1 MNVTF
6 TSAIT
11 EVIEKLEA
19 GNPVPPLV
27 PKSTWSNELSD
38 ELLALSLEELFDGES
53 LKDDIFGGAIKSG
66 LLLWNDALDDS
77 HDISQGLSNNTGSY
91 WHGIM
96 HRREPDYSNAKYWF
110 GRVGTHPIFP
120 KLRERAIA
128 KAKEVQNPSDTL
140 AQITQTIEN
149 EPHWD
154 AYQFIDWCQAA
165 ENEPSSDATHFLQQV
180 QAEEIKLLLAY
191 SYQNAI

>member
-1 MNVTF
+1 MDGTF

-19 GNPVPPLV
+19 GNPLPPLV
-27 PKSTWSNELSD
+27 PKSTWSNELTT
-38 ELLALSLEELFDGES
+38 ELLALSIEDLFDGET
-53 LKDDIFGGAIKSG
+53 LKDDIFGKAIKSG

-77 HDISQGLSNNTGSY
+77 HDISQELSNNTGSY

-128 KAKEVQNPSDTL
+128 IAKEVQNPSDTL

-149 EPHWD
+149 DPHWD
-154 AYQFIDWCQAA
+154 PYQFIDWCQKI
-165 ENEPSSDATHFLQQV
+165 ENELSSDVTQFLQQV